1 GGARR
6 GDLRGDIVELLAAL
20 ALAMAQPT
28 GWGICQLTLEL
39 ILDRSRHP
47 DLPGT
52 VIDKLRRPRLAAIM
66 EHSPGLPAMSNKAAC
81 HLRARRPDRTSPR
94 RSAPTRT
101 RQCPTRHDITVI
113 VDLVLMP
120 ALTNTNT

>member
-1 GGARR
+1 MRR

-28 GWGICQLTLEL
+28 GRGICQLTLEL

-47 DLPGT
+47 DLPAT

-66 EHSPGLPAMSNKAAC
+66 EHSPGLPAMSIKPHAISE
-81 HLRARRPDRTSPR
+81 LVARTGPALVVQNQLEHDSAPPDTTSPQ
-94 RSAPTRT
+94 SWTSSL
-101 RQCPTRHDITVI
+101 CP
-113 VDLVLMP
+113 P
-120 ALTNTNT
+120 